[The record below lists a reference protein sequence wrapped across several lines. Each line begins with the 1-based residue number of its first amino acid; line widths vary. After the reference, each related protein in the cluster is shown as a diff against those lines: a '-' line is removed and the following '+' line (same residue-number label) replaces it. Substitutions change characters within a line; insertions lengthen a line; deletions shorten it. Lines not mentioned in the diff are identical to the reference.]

1 MSDEFN
7 SRREYDVLLS
17 EIPTDATP
25 REAAVLLR
33 SKLHDA
39 EQAHRQWALDRL
51 EDALLA
57 GLAREFT
64 NYRKRQAPRVEVKG
78 GGSVKR
84 IGGVRRR
91 DVDGKVRHQQVDY
104 FETPFSE
111 IADHVA
117 QEVATLA
124 QMSRNSRAL
133 QRLLDL
139 QDKVPTARTPRAACE
154 VLGLDPVQVM
164 AGAA

>member
-1 MSDEFN
+1 VSDEFN
-7 SRREYDVLLS
+7 SRRGYDVLLS

-33 SKLHDA
+33 SMLRDA
-39 EQAHRQWALDRL
+39 EQAHRAWAQERLD
-51 EDALLA
+51 DALLA

-91 DVDGKVRHQQVDY
+91 DAAGKVRHQQVDY
-104 FETPFSE
+104 FDTPFAE

-139 QDKVPTARTPRAACE
+139 QDKVPTAATPQDACRI
-154 VLGLDPVQVM
+154 LGLDPADVM